1 MRVLRTLSSL
11 ARKLHGHLLPA
22 ADGAV
27 DSSPQHHSLNL
38 LFRQF
43 FTCTHARQLFPQK
56 PLSHPPIPMS
66 HWCAHLHHLGSGRH
80 HFVLGGGGGGSSTGG
95 VGGLWPRPFCS
106 LRVRW
111 PIMRRRRW
119 GLCA

>member
-11 ARKLHGHLLPA
+11 PSKLQSHLLPA

-27 DSSPQHHSLNL
+27 DSSPQRHSLNL
-38 LFRQF
+38 LLRQF
-43 FTCTHARQLFPQK
+43 FTCTDARQLFSQK
-56 PLSHPPIPMS
+56 LLSHPPIPMS

-80 HFVLGGGGGGSSTGG
+80 HFVLGGGGGRAGGGGSSIGG
-95 VGGLWPRPFCS
+95 VGGLWRRPFCS

-111 PIMRRRRW
+111 PIM
-119 GLCA
+119 